1 MQKKAEEG
9 LCSIARVFPADR
21 GPRSS
26 VWTDE
31 DEEEDRG
38 DGVGK
43 GRKNGRVYSAGGSF
57 AINCCDEQAAGLV
70 RKSVASAAGR
80 PSSKNLE
87 NCHEIG
93 RGAAERLMMMMMSK
107 IVLRL
112 LAL

>member
-57 AINCCDEQAAGLV
+57 AINCCDEQAAV
-70 RKSVASAAGR
+70 RWVGAEERRFGR
-80 PSSKNLE
+80 WPS
-87 NCHEIG
+87 
-93 RGAAERLMMMMMSK
+93 
-107 IVLRL
+107 L
-112 LAL
+112 LKES